1 MKMVRNARKVVSVGA
16 LTALMA
22 IGVASGAQA
31 TSASGTAYFD
41 NGQPITANM
50 WIQPVSN
57 GGCGSFSSSAV
68 MNVSP
73 NWIRNTTS
81 FYQYGVGSI
90 SIKGVNVSGSG
101 TSNPA
106 TLQWTNSNG
115 ARGSYLSGTV
125 CMGWGAFYLGA
136 DVAATAYYYGNLRT
150 ASARV

>member
-1 MKMVRNARKVVSVGA
+1 MKMVRNVRKAVTAGA
-16 LTALMA
+16 LATLMA
-22 IGVASGAQA
+22 IGTASGAQA

-41 NGQPITANM
+41 NRQPITANM
-50 WIQPVSN
+50 WIQSVSN

>member
-1 MKMVRNARKVVSVGA
+1 MNMVTKVRKGAAAIA
-16 LTALMA
+16 LTSLLALGA
-22 IGVASGAQA
+22 ASGAQA
-31 TSASGTAYFD
+31 TSGSGTAYFD

-50 WIQPVSN
+50 WIQSVAE

-90 SIKGVNVSGSG
+90 SIKGVNISQSG
-101 TSNPA
+101 TSNPN

-115 ARGSYLSGTV
+115 ATGSYLSGTV
-125 CMGWGAFYLGA
+125 CMGWGSFYLGA
-136 DVAATAYYYGNLRT
+136 DVSATGYYYGYLRT

>member
-1 MKMVRNARKVVSVGA
+1 MKMVKNLKKAGAVIA
-16 LTALMA
+16 LTSLLA
-22 IGVASGAQA
+22 IGAASGAQA
-31 TSASGTAYFD
+31 SSASGTATFD
-41 NGQPITANM
+41 NGQPLTANM
-50 WIQPVSN
+50 WIQSVSE

-73 NWIRNTTS
+73 VWIRNTTA

-90 SIKGVNVSGSG
+90 SIKGVNLTGSG

-115 ARGSYLSGTV
+115 ASGSYLSGTV
-125 CMGWGAFYLGA
+125 CMGWGSFYLGA
-136 DVAATAYYYGNLRT
+136 DVAATGFYYGNLRT